1 MVRSSHTKAVSSSK
15 AFRMSSSGM
24 RKYGASMRAISA
36 GGLLSIV
43 GSAYKDFAISL
54 MASTLPLRSKIVPRG
69 DWSFRSVSA
78 WLSAISVSSPRWT
91 TCRYTRR
98 MLIKAQNTNSTNT
111 HVPIR
116 FRIFLYCL
124 ISLSSVMYYLQYGA

>member
-1 MVRSSHTKAVSSSK
+1 
-15 AFRMSSSGM
+15 MSSSGM

-54 MASTLPLRSKIVPRG
+54 IASTLPLRSKIVPRG

-78 WLSAISVSSPRWT
+78 WLSAIFVSSPRWT

-116 FRIFLYCL
+116 FRIFLYCF